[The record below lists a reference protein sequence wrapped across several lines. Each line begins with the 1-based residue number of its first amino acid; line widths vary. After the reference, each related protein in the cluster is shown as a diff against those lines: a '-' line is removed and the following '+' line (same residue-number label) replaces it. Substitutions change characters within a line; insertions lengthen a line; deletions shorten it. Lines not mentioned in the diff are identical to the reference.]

1 MVLSKQIEY
10 KTYSTIDGFQALN
23 NKHSHSFESD
33 ILLNAQKQVIIAK
46 GSDRRGQN
54 NIELQLWIL
63 ALKK

>member
-10 KTYSTIDGFQALN
+10 KTYSTIDGFQGLN
-23 NKHSHSFESD
+23 NKHSHSFQWD